1 MSRSLVWGASRGTKL
16 ARKLQKDMS
25 AWSKNARKKREVRGD
40 EGKMLEN
47 CGKKGDKRRE
57 GRRERGEKKKN
68 WRKKEKREVKR
79 RRKVERREEERRE
92 GWEAQR
98 AEGLLRLKWRRDGTT
113 SCNLEGALC
122 CVVLQDRTFDS
133 QHETSLRHLF
143 LPGRS
148 YEAGPPTLTAHSS
161 HHCPQLLENTA
172 KNNKKRQFG
181 IH

>member
-1 MSRSLVWGASRGTKL
+1 MRG
-16 ARKLQKDMS
+16 QK
-25 AWSKNARKKREVRGD
+25 K
-40 EGKMLEN
+40 
-47 CGKKGDKRRE
+47 
-57 GRRERGEKKKN
+57 
-68 WRKKEKREVKR
+68 
-79 RRKVERREEERRE
+79 RE

-113 SCNLEGALC
+113 SCNLEGTLC

-161 HHCPQLLENTA
+161 HHCLQLLENTA

-181 IH
+181 PTDLQKCLKNTAKNDKFMLKISKHITKQGKNDNLMSKIDQQRVLCFRNLCASKK